1 MSQTSS
7 EIVRAAIDAANRGDF
22 DAAFKDAAP
31 SFEWDN
37 SRAIGADNRGVFS
50 LEGAKE
56 YLTAGRELFESVW
69 TELNDVIPI
78 GDYVVVPHTVHVR
91 GRDGIEA
98 QARTTW
104 LFTIR
109 NGKIERVCLYQE
121 QQEALEAA
129 GRLE

>member
-1 MSQTSS
+1 MSQ
-7 EIVRAAIDAANRGDF
+7 ENVEVVRAAFAAWNRGDF
-22 DAAFKDAAP
+22 DAAFKDAA
-31 SFEWDN
+31 SNFEWDN

-50 LEGAKE
+50 REEARQLFVGV
-56 YLTAGRELFESVW
+56 RELWESSRI
-69 TELNDVIPI
+69 EIDEAIPV
-78 GDYVVVPHTVHVR
+78 GDHVVVPHTAHLR
-91 GRDGIEA
+91 GRDGIEV

-129 GRLE
+129 GLSE